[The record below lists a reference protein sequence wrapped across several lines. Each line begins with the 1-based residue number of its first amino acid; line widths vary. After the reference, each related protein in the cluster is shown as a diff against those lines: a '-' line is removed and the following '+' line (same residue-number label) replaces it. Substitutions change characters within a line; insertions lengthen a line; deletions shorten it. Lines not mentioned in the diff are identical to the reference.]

1 MLLPGNRRGGHLLFR
16 GSRERAWESAFC
28 VEMFIP
34 TSAHSLILLIAL
46 CPQCSGLRFYV
57 IRELVVFFCGRRGGQ
72 WSEGYRGWRT
82 ELENLRKIRRV
93 WVGGCWS
100 YLRVWMC
107 LTKWPFSSGLKI
119 CLESFLVND
128 YDQYLSNVAL
138 SNMICMDAGKRS
150 CWDRLSVSVIQK
162 VGYYLCC
169 IKSRNVFFCTSLPI

>member
-82 ELENLRKIRRV
+82 EILFNCLLNRLLFHSLIV
-93 WVGGCWS
+93 LNPMHITGCPH
-100 YLRVWMC
+100 YLGLGAVLQYSKFGYF
-107 LTKWPFSSGLKI
+107 LTYCQFKVYFSCVLAI
-119 CLESFLVND
+119 CF
-128 YDQYLSNVAL
+128 
-138 SNMICMDAGKRS
+138 
-150 CWDRLSVSVIQK
+150 
-162 VGYYLCC
+162 
-169 IKSRNVFFCTSLPI
+169 